1 MPLAFSILLLL
12 AIYLFLSFLS
22 NINQIEEYKP
32 MEKVLHSQ
40 AFNSY
45 DIAIIYKT
53 LDLQIKLNT
62 SAIKSGVM
70 PKEKVEQIKLVN
82 KETKNTLKKI
92 KAIAKEAGVEL

>member
-32 MEKVLHSQ
+32 MEKILRSQ

-53 LDLQIKLNT
+53 LDLQIKLNN

-82 KETKNTLKKI
+82 KETKNTLKKV